1 MSHRTRDTKTRYVR
15 YQSIYHTVLLRTM
28 PALAIYI
35 DLALFMRILDYNNIL
50 LRRISSFVGYPFK
63 EKMLLMH
70 DAYWDKVS

>member
-1 MSHRTRDTKTRYVR
+1 
-15 YQSIYHTVLLRTM
+15 M

-70 DAYWDKVS
+70 DAGWDKVS